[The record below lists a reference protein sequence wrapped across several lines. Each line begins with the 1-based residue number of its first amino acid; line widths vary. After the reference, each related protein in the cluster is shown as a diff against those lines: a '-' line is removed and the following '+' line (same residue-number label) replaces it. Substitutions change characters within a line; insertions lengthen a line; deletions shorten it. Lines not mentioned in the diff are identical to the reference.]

1 MHIFTSKSWALVVSE
16 SNDWYTYDENWQQ
29 PDLDW
34 REEEYILAPE
44 QDKRVRNATL
54 TDEC

>member
-16 SNDWYTYDENWQQ
+16 SNDWYNYAENWQQ

-44 QDKRVRNATL
+44 QDKRVRYATL
-54 TDEC
+54 TDKY